1 MRVPTGD
8 PARANLPDK
17 VRFNLSVEIKLQ
29 GCELLDTGDCVSA
42 IQNETRRPFQ
52 FKLTK
57 DTRADYLPSRRNRR
71 DITCN

>member
-29 GCELLDTGDCVSA
+29 GCELLDTGKCVST
-42 IQNETRRPFQ
+42 ILSETRRPFQ
-52 FKLTK
+52 FKVVK
-57 DTRADYLPSRRNRR
+57 DARALIPPEA
-71 DITCN
+71 